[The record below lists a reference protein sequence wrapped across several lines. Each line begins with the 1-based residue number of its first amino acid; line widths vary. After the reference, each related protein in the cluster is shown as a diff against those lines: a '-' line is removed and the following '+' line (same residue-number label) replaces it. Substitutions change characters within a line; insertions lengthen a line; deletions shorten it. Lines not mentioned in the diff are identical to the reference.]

1 MKVPRMRFNNT
12 DENGEKWR
20 EIGEILSMTVSQGK
34 KLTPKVINSVLEEID
49 GLIEISGNGAT
60 IYNEDGDV
68 ITRNRSTRAQSISA
82 IIRKIGRLTDLKN
95 LQNYYLG
102 QEFEFSVSK
111 PKPKPSFQQQF
122 DFGMG
127 SSQSFGGYTPPKPTY
142 SLSYGGVV
150 IRNDGMI
157 LVVEPANHYSG
168 VIWTFPK
175 GGIDA
180 GETPEQ
186 AGLREVK
193 EESGW
198 DAEIIAKIDGSW
210 KGTTTITEY
219 FLMKP
224 IGVQGEW
231 QYQGTSKEET
241 WRTVFV
247 PYDCARL
254 LVSSSHKKSAERDV
268 EVLDK
273 AYQMW
278 LQLNT

>member
-1 MKVPRMRFNNT
+1 MKIPRLRFNSSETSNNQNWQEVG
-12 DENGEKWR
+12 D
-20 EIGEILSMTVSQGK
+20 IIAQLYMQGK
-34 KLTPKVINSVLEEID
+34 KLNPKNINDALDEID
-49 GLIEISGNGAT
+49 GVITFSGESAK
-60 IYNEDGDV
+60 IYNEDGDIIV
-68 ITRNRSTRAQSISA
+68 RDRGTRLESLSA
-82 IIRKIGRLTDLKN
+82 IIRKIGRLTGHSVLE
-95 LQNYYLG
+95 NY
-102 QEFEFSVSK
+102 FISKK
-111 PKPKPSFQQQF
+111 PKPQMQSGFQKPLN
-122 DFGMG
+122 FGMG
-127 SSQSFGGYTPPKPTY
+127 SQQSFYQPKKPFY
-142 SLSYGGVV
+142 SKSYGGVV
-150 IRNDGMI
+150 IRKDGMI

-175 GGIDA
+175 GGIDE

-224 IGVQGEW
+224 IGVQGDW
-231 QYQGTSKEET
+231 QYQGTPKEET

-247 PYDCARL
+247 PYECARL
-254 LVSSSHKKSAERDV
+254 LVSSSHKQSAQRDV

-273 AYQMW
+273 AYAMW
-278 LQLNT
+278 LNLNRKGKI